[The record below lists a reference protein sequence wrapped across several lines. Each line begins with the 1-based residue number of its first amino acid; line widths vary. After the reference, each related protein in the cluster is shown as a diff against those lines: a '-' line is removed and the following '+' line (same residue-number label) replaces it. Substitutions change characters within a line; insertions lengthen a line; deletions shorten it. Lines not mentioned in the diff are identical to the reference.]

1 MAAGV
6 RLNRTVS
13 QSLMAKLVTTRLGE
27 LGSEKTVSQPQW
39 SNYESESDEPSAIVY
54 RATADVSGI
63 SESYIAFG
71 LSSAPPAAM
80 PDPRLDRKLNPQE
93 LARAVAQ
100 ADREDQ
106 GAPKEAAGSRRKK
119 TAASKRRGGSA

>member
-1 MAAGV
+1 MAAAV

-13 QSLMAKLVTTRLGE
+13 QSLMARLVTTRLGE

-54 RATADVSGI
+54 RATADVSGV

-71 LSSAPPAAM
+71 LSAAPAAM
-80 PDPRLDRKLNPQE
+80 PDPRLDRKLSPQE

-100 ADREDQ
+100 AEREDHA
-106 GAPKEAAGSRRKK
+106 APKEVAGSPRKK
-119 TAASKRRGGSA
+119 PAASKRRGG